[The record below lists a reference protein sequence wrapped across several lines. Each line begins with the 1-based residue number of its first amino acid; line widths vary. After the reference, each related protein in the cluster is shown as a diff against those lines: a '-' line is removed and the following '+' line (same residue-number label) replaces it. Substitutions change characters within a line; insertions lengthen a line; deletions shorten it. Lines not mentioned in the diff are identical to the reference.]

1 MTLCADV
8 DVQLDGFHEDVHL
21 DVADGEVVAVLGP
34 NGAGKTTLLRA
45 LAGVLPISGGRI
57 VLDGQVLDDPAQ
69 GVLVPP
75 EGRSCG
81 LVFQEHLLFPHLDAL
96 ANVAF
101 GPRRRGASKS
111 EALALSRDWLER
123 LDVADVA
130 HQRPRSLSGGQS
142 QRVALARALATG
154 PRLLL
159 LDEPMAA
166 LDVTRRSAIRRLLR
180 DHVARSGTS
189 CVLVTHDPLDATALA
204 DTVVVVDAGRVVQ
217 HGSPADLARR
227 PASSW
232 VARLLGVNLVQ
243 GQVRD
248 GWFDLG
254 AGLAVPVADG
264 SDGARWGVVAP
275 RAVTVAP
282 YGLDAGSG
290 GGHGDATRGGH
301 GDTSGGGQGGRSRTS
316 WSTRVVDV
324 QPTGDRVVLEL
335 GYPSGLT
342 ADVPAR
348 RPDAGLWV
356 EGMPVQVSIDPSDL
370 DLFAPPPG

>member
-1 MTLCADV
+1 MTLVADV
-8 DVQLDGFHEDVHL
+8 DVRLDQFHEEVSL
-21 DVADGEVVAVLGP
+21 EVADGEVVAVLGP

-45 LAGVLPISGGRI
+45 LAGVLPLDGGRI
-57 VLDGQVLDDPAQ
+57 VLDGQVLDDPAR

-75 EGRSCG
+75 EARSCG

-101 GPRRRGASKS
+101 GPRRCGASKT
-111 EALALSRDWLER
+111 EARTLARDWLER

-154 PRLLL
+154 PSLLL

-166 LDVTRRSAIRRLLR
+166 LDVTRRSTVRRLLR

-204 DTVVVVDAGRVVQ
+204 DTVVIVDAGRVVQ
-217 HGSPADLARR
+217 RGTPADLAGR
-227 PASSW
+227 PASPW
-232 VARLLGVNLVQ
+232 VATWLGVNLVQ
-243 GQVRD
+243 GQVRG

-254 AGLAVPVADG
+254 AGLVVPVARG
-264 SDGARWGVVAP
+264 SDGERWGVVAP
-275 RAVTVAP
+275 RAVTVVP
-282 YGLDAGSG
+282 YGADDG
-290 GGHGDATRGGH
+290 
-301 GDTSGGGQGGRSRTS
+301 SGGGQGSGSRTT
-316 WSTRVVDV
+316 WSTRVLSV

-335 GYPSGLT
+335 GYPAGLT
-342 ADVPAR
+342 ADVPAES
-348 RPDAGLWV
+348 PDGGRWV
-356 EGMPVQVSIDPSDL
+356 EGMSVQASFDTSDL
-370 DLFAPPPG
+370 ELFEPPSEPPPV